1 MPSWLNKLQPFYHLA
16 ALLSTEIG
24 TRVGFCLLLNAPLL
38 SVTNESN
45 QANKVWVNDG
55 SSNFT
60 DSGQPLGSSWS
71 RGLSLDDVDD
81 NGNLS
86 AFVGNWNQ
94 ANISSRISMTC
105 IYKILVQSKS
115 KR

>member
-1 MPSWLNKLQPFYHLA
+1 MVP
-16 ALLSTEIG
+16 
-24 TRVGFCLLLNAPLL
+24 
-38 SVTNESN
+38 
-45 QANKVWVNDG
+45 
-55 SSNFT
+55 
-60 DSGQPLGSSWS
+60 
-71 RGLSLDDVDD
+71 GLSLGDVDD
-81 NGNLS
+81 SGNLS